1 MSTLILDS
9 NLIIHDKLYRIG
21 NIKRK
26 PNKIRKMYNSIE
38 YLNQL
43 TAFVY
48 RPDPSSTKGGPLYSW
63 PQFKVI
69 IKSLK
74 PENIYFIYRTTT

>member
-1 MSTLILDS
+1 
-9 NLIIHDKLYRIG
+9 
-21 NIKRK
+21 
-26 PNKIRKMYNSIE
+26 MYNSIE

-43 TAFVY
+43 TALVY
-48 RPDPSSTKGGPLYSW
+48 LPDPSSIKGGPLYSW